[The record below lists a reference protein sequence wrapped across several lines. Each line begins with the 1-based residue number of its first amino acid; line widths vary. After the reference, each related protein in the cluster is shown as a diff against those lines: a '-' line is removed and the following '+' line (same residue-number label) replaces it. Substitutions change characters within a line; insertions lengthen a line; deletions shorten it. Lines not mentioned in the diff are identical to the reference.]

1 MAGMSVIRTLQEIPQ
16 KSSWKLPLISRAH
29 QMAKNYNPLLSLMEA
44 QWVIKILENF
54 NKAG

>member
-44 QWVIKILENF
+44 QWVIKILENY